1 MSKKKFKKRRRLDT
15 TSRDWHHCLFQ
26 KRHWHTGWAK
36 RLREHEYCGAMIPKN
51 TLHRFIHEG
60 VNDVPLADGKS
71 CRIAVEAINNWLE
84 AGYIHLDDPLEKK
97 LSTLISIFN
106 KLEPRTT
113 DVLKKQLKIVREFKK
128 ASD

>member
-1 MSKKKFKKRRRLDT
+1 MSKKKFKKRRVNLHAK
-15 TSRDWHHCLFQ
+15 DWHHCLFQ

-36 RLREHEYCGAMIPKN
+36 RLREHEYCGSMIPKN

-84 AGYIHLDDPLEKK
+84 AGYIHLDDPLEQK
-97 LSTLISIFN
+97 LLTLITIFN
-106 KLEPRTT
+106 TLEPRTAE
-113 DVLKKQLKIVREFKK
+113 VLRKQLHIVRDYKQRPP
-128 ASD
+128 